1 MCAALSAT
9 SLCKLSCINAITL
22 GQNEKYVSGK
32 AMHCKC
38 NCTRRTNQCCWKR
51 AQRATQGILVLP
63 KCLRLEHYTL
73 KKVETTFLCVLFEY
87 GCLSFQSNVFAKEIF
102 ANASK
107 LIFVTN
113 VVIFFFSSRS
123 TKFP

>member
-1 MCAALSAT
+1 MINMYQA
-9 SLCKLSCINAITL
+9 KQCIANAIAAE
-22 GQNEKYVSGK
+22 GQISG
-32 AMHCKC
+32 AWSMPA
-38 NCTRRTNQCCWKR
+38 